1 MPDALG
7 SQTRLQKIVSKKQE
21 LKAPS
26 DQTYDKSGAEGVM
39 KEEDFNDQGW
49 LSRKAKCIYAE
60 QAKTMKLVLTQS

>member
-26 DQTYDKSGAEGVM
+26 DQTYDKSRAEGVM
-39 KEEDFNDQGW
+39 KEEDFNDQG
-49 LSRKAKCIYAE
+49 
-60 QAKTMKLVLTQS
+60 